1 MKQATPDRLFQLA
14 DQVQANLLPRID
26 PELRASRTH
35 LARSIVSAQFGLL
48 GLWAV
53 GLLLFSSL
61 NPQGQIAIDLAGIA
75 FLAAVGGLALWLLRK
90 GSLNLAGYLISLSW
104 FLFVAA
110 SVFLVPEYLVFISA
124 AFFLPILVS
133 GAVIGGWAP
142 FVFAVGSI
150 AANSVGVVYAGS
162 SGGGLGFVSESSI
175 LIYVLVFAV
184 VALSAALISNSLS
197 KQIQKSLANLHR
209 QADQMAKLAHTD
221 PLTGLSNRRHLFEQL
236 ESEFAR
242 AQRYRRPFCLLYI
255 DMDGFKA
262 VNDQFGHLF
271 GDEILRG
278 SARAMQAVLRATDL
292 LARIGGDEFAVL
304 LPETDIEGAEHV
316 AVKLRKSLAAYCG
329 QLSPSLPSLTLS
341 VGVGQI
347 SEEDDAIE
355 DILARADK
363 AQYLAKSAGKAV
375 TRTQED
381 LEPASQVEQ
390 A

>member
-1 MKQATPDRLFQLA
+1 MKLAIPDRFSRLFDQL
-14 DQVQANLLPRID
+14 QANLFPRID
-26 PELRASRTH
+26 LELRVTRTR
-35 LARSIVSAQFGLL
+35 LVRSIVSAQFALL

-53 GLLLFSSL
+53 GLLLFSAL
-61 NPQGQIAIDLAGIA
+61 NSQSQIANDLAGVA
-75 FLAAVGGLALWLLRK
+75 FLAAAGALALWLLRK
-90 GSLNLAGYLISLSW
+90 RFLNTAGYVISLSW
-104 FLFVAA
+104 FLFVIVSAL
-110 SVFLVPEYLVFISA
+110 LVPEYLVFISA
-124 AFFLPILVS
+124 AFFLPIFVS
-133 GAVIGGWAP
+133 GAVVGGWAP
-142 FVFAVGSI
+142 FVFAFGSI
-150 AANSVGVVYAGS
+150 AANSAA
-162 SGGGLGFVSESSI
+162 I
-175 LIYVLVFAV
+175 LISNSAGTAPGFINQSSLLVYVLVFAV

-197 KQIQKSLANLHR
+197 EQIQRSLSSLHQ

-221 PLTGLSNRRHLFEQL
+221 PLTGLSNRRHLFEKL

-278 SARAMQAVLRATDL
+278 SARSMRAVLRGTDL

-304 LPETDIEGAEHV
+304 LPETDLIGAEHV
-316 AVKLRKSLAAYCG
+316 AAKLRKALAAYG
-329 QLSPSLPSLTLS
+329 SQLSPSIPSLTLS

-363 AQYLAKSAGKAV
+363 AQYLAKSAGRSL

-381 LEPASQVEQ
+381 LEPVEQ

>member
-1 MKQATPDRLFQLA
+1 MQQTTPDRFFRLKDQL
-14 DQVQANLLPRID
+14 QAHFLPRID
-26 PELRASRTH
+26 PELRASRTN
-35 LARSIVSAQFGLL
+35 LARSIVSAQFALL

-75 FLAAVGGLALWLLRK
+75 FLAGSGALALWLLRK
-90 GSLNLAGYLISLSW
+90 GSLNTAGYVISLSW

-110 SVFLVPEYLVFISA
+110 SAFLVPEYIVFISA
-124 AFFLPILVS
+124 ALFLPILVS

-142 FVFAVGSI
+142 FVFALGSI
-150 AANSVGVVYAGS
+150 AANTGAVVFASGAGTAPAFVTDS
-162 SGGGLGFVSESSI
+162 SL
-175 LIYVLVFAV
+175 LIYVMVFAI

-197 KQIQKSLANLHR
+197 EQIQKSLSNLHK
-209 QADQMAKLAHTD
+209 QADQMSKLAHTD

-236 ESEFAR
+236 ENEFAR

-255 DMDGFKA
+255 DMDGFKSI
-262 VNDQFGHLF
+262 NDQFGHLF

-278 SARAMQAVLRATDL
+278 SARSMQAVLRATDL

-304 LPETDIEGAEHV
+304 LPETDLVGAEHV
-316 AVKLRKSLAAYCG
+316 AEKLRKALAAYG
-329 QLSPSLPSLTLS
+329 SQLSPSLPSLTLS

-347 SEEDDAIE
+347 GEEDDAIE

-363 AQYLAKSAGKAV
+363 AQYLAKSAGKSL

-381 LEPASQVEQ
+381 LKTVSQVEQ